1 MKKNALLLDKLLSL
15 VLFLAGFAAIVFAK
29 LNNVGETVAVAS
41 CVSGMVGLV
50 NNTLLTPILSR
61 LEADFLASSSATPLP
76 PSSGTAS
83 PTPSPFVGGK
93 A

>member
-15 VLFLAGFAAIVFAK
+15 VLFLSGFAAIVFAR

-61 LEADFLASSSATPLP
+61 LEADFLGSSSAT
-76 PSSGTAS
+76 SSPGPAAMSS
-83 PTPSPFVGGK
+83 PTPFTGGK
-93 A
+93 S